1 MGNVAM
7 LAYLPIALFAVTAVI
22 VAAALADAFVRF
34 GNAWGVTRR
43 EMSRIDADLTL
54 ETWQSGKVIAA
65 HGPAQPRP
73 VATEAGCPAAPR
85 APLACAA

>member
-1 MGNVAM
+1 MGNVVM

-34 GNAWGVTRR
+34 RNAWGVTRR
-43 EMSRIDADLTL
+43 ERSRIDADLTL
-54 ETWQSGKVIAA
+54 ETWQSGQVMTL
-65 HGPAQPRP
+65 HGPARPQPVVTLSR
-73 VATEAGCPAAPR
+73 PAAPL